1 MTPTI
6 LRFKFSSRNFSPV
19 LKLKKMKKNK
29 FENYKNLFLKNE
41 KSVAVTDGIVSTE
54 IGAIGNA
61 DWLDLNTS

>member
-1 MTPTI
+1 
-6 LRFKFSSRNFSPV
+6 V
-19 LKLKKMKKNK
+19 LKYKKNDKIK
-29 FENYKNLFLKNE
+29 FESYKNLFLKNE